1 MFSSKPPSLP
11 HPSTGVKWEKFN
23 SNMGQA
29 YESLIK
35 KKGHL
40 KEFRR
45 KEVTTVEIKKT
56 IPGFNSQDIQDLNA
70 QITRLTQEL
79 NEKIHGVFC
88 SKVNE
93 KIGKMKIQ
101 SDETR
106 DTYGSRSDFLN
117 TEISNMSQR
126 CDYLKTRENQMS
138 AMIENCI
145 THTKD
150 NSLMRRAFNG

>member
-1 MFSSKPPSLP
+1 MLSTNQAR
-11 HPSTGVKWEKFN
+11 TGVKWENFN

-29 YESLIK
+29 YESMIK

-56 IPGFNSQDIQDLNA
+56 IPGFNGEDIRDLNA
-70 QITRLTQEL
+70 QIKMLTQEL

-88 SKVNE
+88 NKVNE
-93 KIGKMKIQ
+93 KIHKMKIQ

-106 DTYGSRSDFLN
+106 DVYGSRSGFL
-117 TEISNMSQR
+117 TDEINKMKQR
-126 CDYLKTRENQMS
+126 CDYLKTRENKIS
-138 AMIENCI
+138 MITDNCMAS
-145 THTKD
+145 TKATD
-150 NSLMRRAFNG
+150 LLRRAFNG